1 MHLCKVKVKIKNNAG
16 FATPIAFGMSNK
28 ENNYTI
34 RNNWMCKEWCM
45 QFIDAGR
52 LPVNNEPL
60 WTTNNYMERINQTIE
75 ATYSGK
81 QSVLTFVERLY
92 GVTLMRENIMEQN
105 TGRVIYEA
113 GLITTFNAQSIEQNY
128 NIYQGSTEVAFLEI
142 VKEYNEKGN
151 VIFYNIIDQEY
162 KVIIDPFRPSELQ
175 QINLNSL
182 PGAPPKS
189 AAKPRKP
196 SKILREN
203 NTALN
208 LNTPSIQKRK
218 TDQIR
223 KAKRG
228 NKSQKVNALN
238 ELDLNISN
246 FSMIPFTNPPT
257 YSTTHYP
264 SIYNSTTHFSN
275 THNTYFFQLH
285 IFLQFLIHIFLQ
297 LI

>member
-1 MHLCKVKVKIKNNAG
+1 MVEISDHDNYYYVKKGSNNDIVYS
-16 FATPIAFGMSNK
+16 P
-28 ENNYTI
+28 YDH
-34 RNNWMCKEWCM
+34 
-45 QFIDAGR
+45 Q
-52 LPVNNEPL
+52 PL
-60 WTTNNYMERINQTIE
+60 N
-75 ATYSGK
+75 S
-81 QSVLTFVERLY
+81 
-92 GVTLMRENIMEQN
+92 ENIIMEKLDPLFKQLIN
-105 TGRVIYEA
+105 NHNVREHHGYYITNILTGECLNCFDFIWNGSFRDVCKHCHTARIYA
-113 GLITTFNAQSIEQNY
+113 TSLQGY
-128 NIYQGSTEVAFLEI
+128 GSTEVAFLEI

-228 NKSQKVNALN
+228 NKSKVNALN

-297 LI
+297 LINKMRSLI

>member
-1 MHLCKVKVKIKNNAG
+1 
-16 FATPIAFGMSNK
+16 
-28 ENNYTI
+28 
-34 RNNWMCKEWCM
+34 
-45 QFIDAGR
+45 
-52 LPVNNEPL
+52 
-60 WTTNNYMERINQTIE
+60 
-75 ATYSGK
+75 
-81 QSVLTFVERLY
+81 
-92 GVTLMRENIMEQN
+92 MRENIMEQN

-228 NKSQKVNALN
+228 NKSVNIICLFVN
-238 ELDLNISN
+238 
-246 FSMIPFTNPPT
+246 
-257 YSTTHYP
+257 
-264 SIYNSTTHFSN
+264 
-275 THNTYFFQLH
+275 
-285 IFLQFLIHIFLQ
+285 
-297 LI
+297 

>member
-1 MHLCKVKVKIKNNAG
+1 MRI
-16 FATPIAFGMSNK
+16 
-28 ENNYTI
+28 
-34 RNNWMCKEWCM
+34 
-45 QFIDAGR
+45 
-52 LPVNNEPL
+52 LPPEL
-60 WTTNNYMERINQTIE
+60 
-75 ATYSGK
+75 K
-81 QSVLTFVERLY
+81 
-92 GVTLMRENIMEQN
+92 
-105 TGRVIYEA
+105 
-113 GLITTFNAQSIEQNY
+113 NY

-228 NKSQKVNALN
+228 NKSQKVNASN

-264 SIYNSTTHFSN
+264 SIYNTTTHFSN

-297 LI
+297 LINKMRSLI